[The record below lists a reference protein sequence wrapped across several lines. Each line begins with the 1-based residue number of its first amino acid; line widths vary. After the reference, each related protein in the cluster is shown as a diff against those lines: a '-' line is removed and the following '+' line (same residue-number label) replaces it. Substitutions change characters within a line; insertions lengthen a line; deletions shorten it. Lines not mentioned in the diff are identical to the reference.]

1 MTRSR
6 WSPRHF
12 WHDLGVGTQG
22 RIGALFLALVVL
34 ATAACG
40 GAESDQAE
48 VTGIL
53 PDSLQDSAEPEESDA
68 IGDED
73 EATGDPGAAD
83 ADSSVRR
90 ELGLALRPESDVA
103 TNLLPPVEV
112 HDVGQDRMVNFKNIF
127 PAERPVLLWM
137 WAPF

>member
-1 MTRSR
+1 
-6 WSPRHF
+6 
-12 WHDLGVGTQG
+12 VGTQG
-22 RIGALFLALVVL
+22 RIGSLFLVLVVL
-34 ATAACG
+34 AAAACG
-40 GAESDQAE
+40 GAEPDQRE
-48 VTGIL
+48 GTGIL
-53 PDSLQDSAEPEESDA
+53 QDSPSDGAEPEEGDA

-73 EATGDPGAAD
+73 EAIGDPVAAN